1 MLLCFGLCIVTNLL
15 VEPSFCQHRSVL
27 RNTELKALGNAVP
40 DAPLDTRNAA
50 VIGCSFPWTE
60 EPGGLQS
67 TGSQRVGQD
76 WSSLAHIFYHNKKKI
91 PFNIIPILLVS
102 YKFYDFNI
110 EFRRLLN
117 HGYFN
122 CMIVIWEISRYY
134 LKLYTEIMINMFKH
148 KYYITVTDTILHHS
162 LESH

>member
-1 MLLCFGLCIVTNLL
+1 MALVVKNPLANAGDVRDTGSIPGLG
-15 VEPSFCQHRSVL
+15 RSL
-27 RNTELKALGNAVP
+27 EEGMATHSSILAWR
-40 DAPLDTRNAA
+40 
-50 VIGCSFPWTE
+50 ISWTE

-102 YKFYDFNI
+102 YKYYDFNI

>member
-1 MLLCFGLCIVTNLL
+1 MNLCFEGASLVALVVKNPLANAGDVRDTGSIPGLGRSLEEGMATHSSNLAWRI
-15 VEPSFCQHRSVL
+15 S
-27 RNTELKALGNAVP
+27 
-40 DAPLDTRNAA
+40 
-50 VIGCSFPWTE
+50 WTD

-76 WSSLAHIFYHNKKKI
+76 WSSLGHIFYHNKKKI
-91 PFNIIPILLVS
+91 SFNIIPILLVS

-134 LKLYTEIMINMFKH
+134 LKLYTEIMINMFKY
-148 KYYITVTDTILHHS
+148 KYYITVIDTILHHS